1 MSRIDSCG
9 FSIAV
14 QHLPFS
20 SINTMCNLVNNH
32 SRLYMKNYLLLFL
45 FCCQLSTLRATEQP
59 LRIGVVGLTHTHV
72 HWILGRENKTD
83 ITIVGIVEPNRALA
97 ERYAKQH
104 GFSMKLVYNTMEE
117 MIEVCKPE
125 AVAAFGTIYE
135 HLKVVQIAAPKGIHV
150 MVEKPLAVS
159 LDHAQQMAALAK
171 KHHIHLLTN
180 YETSWYPS
188 NHKSYE
194 LLHNNRIGSLR
205 KLVVHDGHRGPKKI
219 GINSE
224 FLDWLTDP
232 VQNGGGALMD
242 FGCYGANLATWLL
255 KGKRPTSVTA
265 VTQQL
270 QPENNPLVDDEA
282 TIIVTYPDAQV
293 IIQAS
298 WNWPIGR
305 KDMELY
311 GLTGVLYSD
320 NRSNLRMR
328 DAKGYDDFTEE
339 AMQLPELKKPYH
351 DPFAFFAAVVQA
363 KLTPQVYDLS
373 SLENNLLVMEIL
385 EAARKSA
392 IMKRTVEL

>member
-1 MSRIDSCG
+1 
-9 FSIAV
+9 
-14 QHLPFS
+14 
-20 SINTMCNLVNNH
+20 
-32 SRLYMKNYLLLFL
+32 MKYYLLLFL
-45 FCCQLSTLRATEQP
+45 ICCRLPSLLAADQP
-59 LRIGVVGLTHTHV
+59 LRMGVVGLTHTHV

-83 ITIVGIVEPNRALA
+83 ITIVGIVEPNRSLA
-97 ERYAKQH
+97 ERYARQH

-117 MIEVCKPE
+117 MIEACKPE

-159 LDHAQQMAALAK
+159 LDHAKQMAALAK
-171 KHHIHLLTN
+171 KHRIHLLTN
-180 YETSWYPS
+180 YETSWYPG
-188 NHKSYE
+188 NHKAYE
-194 LLHNNRIGSLR
+194 LLHNDRIGSLR

-270 QPENNPLVDDEA
+270 QPENNPLVEDEA
-282 TIIVTYPDAQV
+282 TIIVTYDHVQV
-293 IIQAS
+293 VIQAS

-311 GLTGVLYSD
+311 GLTGELHVD
-320 NRSNLRMR
+320 NRTKLRVR
-328 DAKGYDDFTEE
+328 EAKGYDGFAEE
-339 AMQLPELKKPYH
+339 ELLLPEMKIPYH
-351 DPFAFFAAVVQA
+351 DPFAFFAAVIRNKITA
-363 KLTPQVYDLS
+363 APYNLS

-385 EAARKSA
+385 EAARISA
-392 IMKRTVEL
+392 STKRTVQL